1 MVLPQEL
8 GWVDNVLE
16 ANMTIQATVGDD
28 AVVESKNQGH
38 AKKISPA
45 SIEVILQQGFGGA
58 TGTLEYQSRATGVQL
73 AFERW
78 VISGERPSLFA
89 RKAFLSHVRAYATHS
104 ADEKQYFNVRAL
116 HLGHLAKAFALREA
130 PRSLGAKSASLATA
144 STKFE
149 AKTVSTG
156 DKRARSDTDSDD
168 DSDDEDGG
176 SDYET
181 RAKRNKTDGFELDKA
196 ALAKLTESIV
206 ANADG
211 SNRSKKL
218 AREAARAAAA
228 AGVAG
233 EKAKQTD
240 AEARMYAKVRALGK
254 MSKKHGVLGAHG
266 ADEFQ
271 IA

>member
-1 MVLPQEL
+1 MK
-8 GWVDNVLE
+8 
-16 ANMTIQATVGDD
+16 TY
-28 AVVESKNQGH
+28 
-38 AKKISPA
+38 
-45 SIEVILQQGFGGA
+45 F
-58 TGTLEYQSRATGVQL
+58 
-73 AFERW
+73 RW
-78 VISGERPSLFA
+78 
-89 RKAFLSHVRAYATHS
+89 
-104 ADEKQYFNVRAL
+104 
-116 HLGHLAKAFALREA
+116 
-130 PRSLGAKSASLATA
+130 